1 MEVEK
6 VLDVI
11 ERPTHISHH
20 GGMVQELLVL
30 VSKLVRRKGL
40 GNRWLKPKHGVLKV

>member
-30 VSKLVRRKGL
+30 VSELVRRKGL